1 LSPFLGKNMYE
12 KSHFGYIPAT
22 LKNYAM
28 SPWDGWFYIESFS
41 GSTWH
46 IYM

>member
-1 LSPFLGKNMYE
+1 MLLNLDKTMFEVGAKQLLSPFLGKNMYE

-28 SPWDGWFYIESFS
+28 SP
-41 GSTWH
+41 
-46 IYM
+46 